1 MLKIAK
7 DIDCSSLLL
16 HELYLD
22 DGVLA
27 GPWSALLRVISLLQ
41 QDGPSLGLFINVGK
55 CEIYSHN
62 HLEGFPEQIVK
73 SNKACL

>member
-62 HLEGFPEQIVK
+62 HLEGFSEQIVK